1 MLEPDEVFVL
11 SGIKKSKNQ
20 DQKPVISAY
29 IITKNE
35 EKNIGRAL
43 ESIQWMDEI
52 IVLDSG
58 STDKTVEIAK
68 NYGAHVET
76 EAFKGFVRQKN
87 MAMELCRGHW
97 LFNLDADEEV
107 TPELRKSIH
116 QVLNDT
122 ILPETPVLFKVCRKT
137 MYMGRWIK
145 HCGWYPEYR
154 ARLSRDRNAKW
165 KGEVLHE
172 RLESNGMSDC
182 IHGDLLHRP
191 YANLGE
197 HLRTID
203 CYSELWAKREA
214 SKGRKTG
221 FYSLLFRPF
230 LKFIKMYIV
239 IAGFMDGRQ
248 GIIASIMGAWYTFM
262 KYIRLYELSRDDK

>member
-1 MLEPDEVFVL
+1 MSSSRDSEN
-11 SGIKKSKNQ
+11 S

-43 ESIQWMDEI
+43 KSVQWMDEL
-52 IVLDSG
+52 IVLDSE

-68 NYGAHVET
+68 NYGARVST

-87 MAMELCRGHW
+87 RAMGLCRGDW

-107 TPELRKSIH
+107 TPELRKSIE
-116 QVLNDT
+116 QVFFNG
-122 ILPETPVLFKVCRKT
+122 ISPETPVLFKVCRKT
-137 MYMGRWIK
+137 MYMGRWMK

-154 ARLSRDRNAKW
+154 SRLSRREHAEW

-172 RLESNGMSDC
+172 RLVCDGLSGY

-191 YANLGE
+191 YVNLGE

-203 CYSELWAKREA
+203 RYSGLWAKHET

-221 FYSLLFRPF
+221 SCSLIFRPF
-230 LKFIKMYIV
+230 LKFIKMYV
-239 IAGFMDGRQ
+239 LKAGFMDGGQ
-248 GIIASIMGAWYTFM
+248 GLIASIMGAWYTFM
-262 KYIRLYELSRDDK
+262 KYARLYELSRNVK